1 MTDGILLRHAMV
13 DRRLRYYDVI
23 VLDEVHERRVVSD
36 ILLGVVKDLLLFR
49 SDVRIYYECYT

>member
-49 SDVRIYYECYT
+49 SDVRILL